1 MTGQNPFANDE
12 KVEITADID
21 LSLIHIKMCIRDR
34 FTGMREIKD
43 RNEKYEHYYL

>member
-1 MTGQNPFANDE
+1 
-12 KVEITADID
+12 VR
-21 LSLIHIKMCIRDR
+21 LVW